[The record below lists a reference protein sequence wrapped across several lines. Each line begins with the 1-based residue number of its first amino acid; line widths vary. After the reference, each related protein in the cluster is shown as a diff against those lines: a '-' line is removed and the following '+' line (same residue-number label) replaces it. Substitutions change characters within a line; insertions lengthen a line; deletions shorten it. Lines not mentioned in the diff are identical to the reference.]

1 LFAIYQ
7 AADQDDTKVG
17 LTYLKTE
24 VADYWTHRDTLTG
37 MLAFLGRLPI
47 PHWSTDAG
55 AARLLAGAL
64 ENDHV

>member
-1 LFAIYQ
+1 M
-7 AADQDDTKVG
+7 
-17 LTYLKTE
+17 
-24 VADYWTHRDTLTG
+24 G

-47 PHWSTDAG
+47 PHWATDAD